1 MKIDRIKISGVAP
14 DVLGFAFAPLSVS
27 WRVVDP
33 EAEAVTETLIELSRD
48 PSFLTVDY
56 AKRGKLSAA
65 GEPLD
70 CAVLPRT
77 RYYLRLTVTT
87 DDETTAVGTPVSFET
102 GKRNEPYGG
111 AWIAPAEGDDCHP
124 VFLRRF
130 RITKPVSRARAYLF
144 AAGVYEVRLDGVKCG
159 DEYLAPYFN
168 DYRFALQVSTYALDL
183 TPGAHTL
190 AVAVGRGWYRGR
202 FGLDG
207 GRENTWGDRS
217 ALIGEV
223 HIDYTDGSREV
234 LLTDGAWVYAP
245 DDTTLSGIYDGED
258 VDRTRFSE
266 GRPEKPVECLSDG
279 GNLMR
284 GHLTDRFSPPL
295 RVVETF
301 PVREVISTP
310 RGETVL
316 DFGQNFA
323 GFVRFRCRAP
333 RGTKVTLDFGEV
345 LQDGCFYNDNYR
357 TARARFTFVAG
368 GDEEWVEPRFTYCG
382 FRYVRVTGQENPEP
396 ADFLGCALSSEMDDT
411 LDFKTGHR
419 GINRLLENVR
429 WGMRSNFVDMPTD
442 CPQRDERLG
451 WTGDAQVFVRTAS
464 LNFDVERF
472 FKKWLH
478 DLAADQGRD
487 GCVPHVIPNI
497 FDDMG
502 GSSAWSDAAV
512 ICPWEIYR
520 TYGDKAV
527 LEEQFDSM
535 KAWIDWMRERSEN
548 GRRSGG
554 SHFGDWLGLDSPEGS
569 YKGATSED
577 LIATAYYKYST
588 ELFIKAAHALGRDV
602 AEYENIPAEAA
613 KAFRRE
619 YMENGRVKNATQ
631 TACVL
636 ALYFDITDDRAATAG
651 QLNELIER
659 AGHLETGFVGTPY
672 LLHALSENGYKKT
685 AYDLL
690 LRREYPSWLY
700 PISKG
705 ATTVW
710 EHWDGIKPD
719 GTMWSAD
726 MNSFNHYAY
735 GAVADW
741 MYGAAAGINA
751 DPERPGFEHIIF
763 RPVTDERLNFV
774 RASIDT
780 RRGTVK
786 SEWRRENGGIRYIF
800 TVPEGSTASVIIG
813 EETHDVGAG
822 VHEIFE

>member
-1 MKIDRIKISGVAP
+1 MFERSEWIKGCEKNLRGGTVYLKNFRCAAKAEKAILKI
-14 DVLGFAFAPLSVS
+14 
-27 WRVVDP
+27 
-33 EAEAVTETLIELSRD
+33 
-48 PSFLTVDY
+48 
-56 AKRGKLSAA
+56 
-65 GEPLD
+65 
-70 CAVLPRT
+70 
-77 RYYLRLTVTT
+77 
-87 DDETTAVGTPVSFET
+87 TA
-102 GKRNEPYGG
+102 
-111 AWIAPAEGDDCHP
+111 
-124 VFLRRF
+124 L
-130 RITKPVSRARAYLF
+130 
-144 AAGVYEVRLDGVKCG
+144 GVYEAKLNGERVG
-159 DEYLAPYFN
+159 DFILAPGWTSYLN
-168 DYRFALQVSTYALDL
+168 RLQVQSYDVTNLL
-183 TPGAHTL
+183 KTENSLEVT
-190 AVAVGRGWYRGR
+190 VGQGWRTIANKRDGSDFLGYR
-202 FGLDG
+202 D
-207 GRENTWGDRS
+207 T
-217 ALIGEV
+217 ALIAE
-223 HIDYTDGSREV
+223 
-234 LLTDGAWVYAP
+234 LTIVYA
-245 DDTTLSGIYDGED
+245 DGTAESIVTDSSWTARESKLRYTNIYDGD
-258 VDRTRFSE
+258 IYDATFKAGSARHCICVDLKKDMLIPQE
-266 GRPEKPVECLSDG
+266 GEKIVEHERMPALQ
-279 GNLMR
+279 
-284 GHLTDRFSPPL
+284 
-295 RVVETF
+295 
-301 PVREVISTP
+301 IIKTP
-310 RGETVL
+310 AGETVI
-316 DFGQNFA
+316 DFGQNMT
-323 GFVRFRCRAP
+323 GYVEFRIK
-333 RGTKVTLDFGEV
+333 GTPSAQATISHGETLDC
-345 LQDGCFYNDNYR
+345 DGNFYNANYR
-357 TARARFTFVAG
+357 SADARIKFVCDGEEQTYKSALTF
-368 GDEEWVEPRFTYCG
+368 FG
-382 FRYVRVTGQENPEP
+382 FRYIR
-396 ADFLGCALSSEMDDT
+396 
-411 LDFKTGHR
+411 
-419 GINRLLENVR
+419 LENWPDEVKKENFTAVVVHSDIR
-429 WGMRSNFVDMPTD
+429 RTGYFECSDETVNKLFKNIIWGQKSNFLDVPTD

-472 FKKWLH
+472 FKKWLR

-487 GCVPHVIPNI
+487 GCVPHVVPNI

-548 GRRSGG
+548 GKRSGG

-569 YKGATSED
+569 YKGATPEE

-636 ALYFDITDDRAATAG
+636 ALYFDITDDRAATVG

-672 LLHALSENGYKKT
+672 LLHALSDNGYAET

-719 GTMWSAD
+719 GTMWSTD

-741 MYGAAAGINA
+741 MYGAAAGINS
-751 DPERPGFEHIIF
+751 DPDRPGFEHIIF
-763 RPVTDERLNFV
+763 RPVTDRRLDFV
-774 RASIDT
+774 KASIDT
-780 RRGTVK
+780 RRGTVA
-786 SEWRRENGGIRYIF
+786 SEWRRENGRIKYIF
-800 TVPEGSTASVIIG
+800 TVPEGCGASVIIG
-813 EETHDVGAG
+813 GEKHEVGAG
-822 VHEIFE
+822 THEFLE

>member
-1 MKIDRIKISGVAP
+1 MFERSEWIKGCEKNLRGGTVYLKNFRCAAKAEKAILKI
-14 DVLGFAFAPLSVS
+14 
-27 WRVVDP
+27 
-33 EAEAVTETLIELSRD
+33 
-48 PSFLTVDY
+48 
-56 AKRGKLSAA
+56 
-65 GEPLD
+65 
-70 CAVLPRT
+70 
-77 RYYLRLTVTT
+77 
-87 DDETTAVGTPVSFET
+87 TA
-102 GKRNEPYGG
+102 
-111 AWIAPAEGDDCHP
+111 
-124 VFLRRF
+124 L
-130 RITKPVSRARAYLF
+130 
-144 AAGVYEVRLDGVKCG
+144 GVYEAKLNGERVG
-159 DEYLAPYFN
+159 DFILAPGWTSYLN
-168 DYRFALQVSTYALDL
+168 RLQVQSYDVTNLL
-183 TPGAHTL
+183 KTENSLEVT
-190 AVAVGRGWYRGR
+190 VGQGWRAIANKRDGSDFLGYR
-202 FGLDG
+202 D
-207 GRENTWGDRS
+207 T
-217 ALIGEV
+217 ALIAE
-223 HIDYTDGSREV
+223 
-234 LLTDGAWVYAP
+234 LTIVYA
-245 DDTTLSGIYDGED
+245 DGTAESIVTDSSRTARESKLRYTNIYDGD
-258 VDRTRFSE
+258 IYDATFKAGSARHCICVDLKKDMLIPQE
-266 GRPEKPVECLSDG
+266 GEKIVEHERMPALQ
-279 GNLMR
+279 
-284 GHLTDRFSPPL
+284 
-295 RVVETF
+295 
-301 PVREVISTP
+301 IIKTP
-310 RGETVL
+310 AGETVI
-316 DFGQNFA
+316 DFGQNMT
-323 GFVRFRCRAP
+323 GYVEFRIK
-333 RGTKVTLDFGEV
+333 GTPSAQATISHGETLDC
-345 LQDGCFYNDNYR
+345 DGNFYNANYR
-357 TARARFTFVAG
+357 SADARIKFVCDGEEQTYKSALTF
-368 GDEEWVEPRFTYCG
+368 FG
-382 FRYVRVTGQENPEP
+382 FRYIR
-396 ADFLGCALSSEMDDT
+396 
-411 LDFKTGHR
+411 
-419 GINRLLENVR
+419 LENWPDEVKKENFTAVVVHSDIR
-429 WGMRSNFVDMPTD
+429 RTGYFECSDETVNKLFKNIIWGQKSNFLDVPTD

-472 FKKWLH
+472 FKKWLR

-487 GCVPHVIPNI
+487 GCVPHVVPNI

-548 GRRSGG
+548 GKRSGG

-569 YKGATSED
+569 YKGATPEE

-636 ALYFDITDDRAATAG
+636 ALYFDITDDRAATVG

-672 LLHALSENGYKKT
+672 LLHALSDNGYAET

-719 GTMWSAD
+719 GTMWSTD

-741 MYGAAAGINA
+741 MYGAAAGINS
-751 DPERPGFEHIIF
+751 DPDRPGFEHIIF
-763 RPVTDERLNFV
+763 RPVTDRRLDFV
-774 RASIDT
+774 KASIDT
-780 RRGTVK
+780 RRGTVA
-786 SEWRRENGGIRYIF
+786 SEWRRENGRIKYIF
-800 TVPEGSTASVIIG
+800 TVPEGCGASVIIG
-813 EETHDVGAG
+813 GEKHEVGAG
-822 VHEIFE
+822 THEFLE

>member
-1 MKIDRIKISGVAP
+1 MLERSEWIKSCEKNLRGGTV
-14 DVLGFAFAPLSVS
+14 
-27 WRVVDP
+27 
-33 EAEAVTETLIELSRD
+33 
-48 PSFLTVDY
+48 FLKEFRCDKPVR
-56 AKRGKLSAA
+56 K
-65 GEPLD
+65 
-70 CAVLPRT
+70 AVL
-77 RYYLRLTVTT
+77 
-87 DDETTAVGTPVSFET
+87 EITA
-102 GKRNEPYGG
+102 
-111 AWIAPAEGDDCHP
+111 
-124 VFLRRF
+124 L
-130 RITKPVSRARAYLF
+130 
-144 AAGVYEVRLDGVKCG
+144 GVYEAKLNGGRVG
-159 DEYLAPYFN
+159 DFILAPGWTSYAH
-168 DYRFALQVSTYALDL
+168 RLQVQSYDVTDL
-183 TPGAHTL
+183 IKAENSLEVTVGQGWR
-190 AVAVGRGWYRGR
+190 AVSNRRGSSDFLGHR
-202 FGLDG
+202 D
-207 GRENTWGDRS
+207 T
-217 ALIGEV
+217 ALIAELTVFYADGSEESIV
-223 HIDYTDGSREV
+223 TDGSWTARESK
-234 LLTDGAWVYAP
+234 LRYTHIYNGD
-245 DDTTLSGIYDGED
+245 IYDATFKAGKARHCICVDLERDFLIPQEGEKITEHE
-258 VDRTRFSE
+258 RISAMQIT
-266 GRPEKPVECLSDG
+266 
-279 GNLMR
+279 
-284 GHLTDRFSPPL
+284 
-295 RVVETF
+295 ET
-301 PVREVISTP
+301 PA
-310 RGETVL
+310 GETVI
-316 DFGQNFA
+316 DFGQNITGYVEFKIKGVPGA
-323 GFVRFRCRAP
+323 QATVSHGE
-333 RGTKVTLDFGEV
+333 TLDR
-345 LQDGCFYNDNYR
+345 DGNFYNANYR
-357 TARARFTFVAG
+357 SARAQIKFTCDG
-368 GDEEWVEPRFTYCG
+368 EEHTYKSALTFFG
-382 FRYVRVTGQENPEP
+382 FRYIRLENWPDEIKKENFTAVVVHSDIRRTGYFECSDE
-396 ADFLGCALSSEMDDT
+396 AV
-411 LDFKTGHR
+411 
-419 GINRLLENVR
+419 NRLFKNII
-429 WGMRSNFVDMPTD
+429 WGQKGNFLDVPTD

-472 FKKWLH
+472 FKKWLR

-569 YKGATSED
+569 YKGATPED

-786 SEWRRENGGIRYIF
+786 SEWRRENDGIKYIF
-800 TVPEGSTASVIIG
+800 TVPEDSTASVIIG

>member
-1 MKIDRIKISGVAP
+1 MLERSEWIKGCEKNLRGGTVYLKNFRCAAKAEKAMLEITA
-14 DVLGFAFAPLSVS
+14 LGIYEAKLNGE
-27 WRVVDP
+27 RV
-33 EAEAVTETLIELSRD
+33 
-48 PSFLTVDY
+48 
-56 AKRGKLSAA
+56 
-65 GEPLD
+65 
-70 CAVLPRT
+70 
-77 RYYLRLTVTT
+77 
-87 DDETTAVGTPVSFET
+87 
-102 GKRNEPYGG
+102 
-111 AWIAPAEGDDCHP
+111 GD
-124 VFLRRF
+124 F
-130 RITKPVSRARAYLF
+130 I
-144 AAGVYEVRLDGVKCG
+144 
-159 DEYLAPYFN
+159 LAPGWTSYLNRLQVQSYDVTDMLKTENSLEVTVGQGWRAIANKRDGSDFLG
-168 DYRFALQVSTYALDL
+168 YRDTALIAELTLVYADGRTESIVTDSSWTARESKLRYTNIYDGDIYDATFKAGSARHCICVDLEKDMLIPQEGEKIVEQERMPALQVIK
-183 TPGAHTL
+183 TPA
-190 AVAVGRGWYRGR
+190 
-202 FGLDG
+202 
-207 GRENTWGDRS
+207 
-217 ALIGEV
+217 
-223 HIDYTDGSREV
+223 
-234 LLTDGAWVYAP
+234 
-245 DDTTLSGIYDGED
+245 
-258 VDRTRFSE
+258 
-266 GRPEKPVECLSDG
+266 
-279 GNLMR
+279 
-284 GHLTDRFSPPL
+284 
-295 RVVETF
+295 
-301 PVREVISTP
+301 
-310 RGETVL
+310 GETVI
-316 DFGQNFA
+316 DFGQNMT
-323 GFVRFRCRAP
+323 GYVEFRIK
-333 RGTKVTLDFGEV
+333 GTPGAQATVSHGETLDR
-345 LQDGCFYNDNYR
+345 DGNFYNANYR
-357 TARARFTFVAG
+357 SARAQIKFTCDG
-368 GDEEWVEPRFTYCG
+368 EEHTYKSALTFFG
-382 FRYVRVTGQENPEP
+382 FRYIRLENWPDEIKKENFTAVVVHSDIRRTGYLECSDE
-396 ADFLGCALSSEMDDT
+396 AV
-411 LDFKTGHR
+411 
-419 GINRLLENVR
+419 NRLFKNII
-429 WGMRSNFVDMPTD
+429 WGQKGNFLDVPTD

-472 FKKWLH
+472 FKKWLR

-497 FDDMG
+497 SDDRG

-569 YKGATSED
+569 YKGATPEE

-588 ELFIKAAHALGRDV
+588 ELFIKAAHALGRDA

-613 KAFRRE
+613 AAFRRE

-672 LLHALSENGYKKT
+672 LLHALSDNGYAET

-719 GTMWSAD
+719 GTMWSTD

-741 MYGAAAGINA
+741 MYGAAAGINS
-751 DPERPGFEHIIF
+751 DPDRPGFEHIIF
-763 RPVTDERLNFV
+763 RPVTDRRLDFV
-774 RASIDT
+774 KASIDT
-780 RRGTVK
+780 RRGTVA
-786 SEWRRENGGIRYIF
+786 SEWRRENGRIKYIF
-800 TVPEGSTASVIIG
+800 TVPEGCCASAVIGG
-813 EETHDVGAG
+813 EKHEVGAG
-822 VHEIFE
+822 THEFLE